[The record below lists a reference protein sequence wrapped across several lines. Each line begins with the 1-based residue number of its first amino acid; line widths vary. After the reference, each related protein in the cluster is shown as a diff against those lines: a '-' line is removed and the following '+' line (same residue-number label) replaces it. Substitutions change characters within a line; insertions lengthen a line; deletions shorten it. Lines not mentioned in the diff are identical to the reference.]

1 MNKGIFINY
10 QMAEA
15 INLIDNPSTNKT
27 LEDLKNDWL
36 QDTIP
41 GYNVKIGT
49 SIPGMQDITLD
60 EVYELR
66 EQAQQANTYTVQNCA
81 AMQYC
86 IVLDENKKF
95 KTFDFSKLEAIIEL
109 AKRNQKK
116 VIIDSAVVFGDLKNN
131 NLANLTKEE
140 LKEVIK
146 QYISTLTTR
155 YGQYIE
161 RIDVF
166 NAIFQ
171 RSVIDEENLSEIF
184 WTETFGTYYPEQIIK
199 LVRESI
205 NPQYKD
211 IKLCWNEF
219 YLSNPKY
226 AERREAFLEM
236 IKDLDIDC
244 IGIQD
249 RFTTGTTP
257 EYIEQSLNKIAKV
270 CQNCGKKVCITEL
283 SCTASGY
290 DRANASTEEINEKIR
305 INLNT
310 INRTAQNN
318 QIITSIEGA
327 VSDKF
332 DYNHQELAT
341 HKEHPRD
348 ISTTGKKYLMTKS
361 NQEHNNELNS
371 MFSESSIPKK
381 ENTEYK
387 IEYKE
392 KTKVKSLGTNQTN
405 GYTNSTLLLISVLC
419 LGLIIIIYMLIS

>member
-15 INLIDNPSTNKT
+15 INLIDSPSTNKT

-66 EQAQQANTYTVQNCA
+66 RQAQEADTYTVQNCA
-81 AMQYC
+81 TMQYC
-86 IVLDENKKF
+86 VVLDENKKF
-95 KTFDFSKLEAIIEL
+95 KAFDFSKLEAIIEL

-155 YGQYIE
+155 YGQYID

-171 RSVIDEENLSEIF
+171 RSVIDEDNPSEIF
-184 WTETFGTYYPEQIIK
+184 WTEMFGTYYPEQIIK
-199 LVRESI
+199 LVRDSI

-219 YLSNPKY
+219 YLTNSKY
-226 AERREAFLEM
+226 PERREAFLEM

-244 IGIQD
+244 IGVQD

-257 EYIEQSLNKIAKV
+257 DYIEQSLNDISKV
-270 CQNCGKKVCITEL
+270 CQSYGKKLCITEL

-290 DRANASTEEINEKIR
+290 DIANTSTEEINDKIR
-305 INLNT
+305 INLNAV
-310 INRTAQNN
+310 NRITQNN
-318 QIITSIEGA
+318 QTITSVEGA
-327 VSDKF
+327 VSDKY
-332 DYNHQELAT
+332 DYNHHELVT

-348 ISTTGKKYLMTKS
+348 ISTTGKKDLLQKS
-361 NQEHNNELNS
+361 NQEYNNELNS

-392 KTKVKSLGTNQTN
+392 KPKVKSLGTNQTN
-405 GYTNSTLLLISVLC
+405 GYTNTAILLISMLC
-419 LGLIIIIYMLIS
+419 LGLIIIIYMLIN